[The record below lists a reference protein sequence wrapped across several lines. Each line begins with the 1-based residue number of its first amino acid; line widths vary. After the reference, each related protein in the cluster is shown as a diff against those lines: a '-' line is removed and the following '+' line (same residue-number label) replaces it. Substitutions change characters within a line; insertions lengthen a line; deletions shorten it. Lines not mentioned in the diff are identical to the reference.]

1 MDNHVSDT
9 VPAFT
14 VPQLLKMSQKELDD
28 LFTNSPAGDIP
39 DGDSQG
45 TVIVSPG
52 TVTTAIK
59 AKLMH
64 VFGWQGKI
72 FDAKHG
78 TLVNKV
84 LMTGTHAIAAQV
96 YKDRSW
102 YDNKECIVVDYSK
115 TSLVARWA
123 RDEIRFIAPRT
134 YLGVVYMGKKKTIDF
149 VLVFPESEAG
159 TH

>member
-1 MDNHVSDT
+1 
-9 VPAFT
+9 
-14 VPQLLKMSQKELDD
+14 MSQKELDD

-39 DGDSQG
+39 DGDAQG

-52 TVTTAIK
+52 TVMTAIK

-84 LMTGTHAIAAQV
+84 LVTGTHAVAAQV
-96 YKDRSW
+96 YKDKSW

-115 TSLVARWA
+115 TSLVAGWV
-123 RDEIRFIAPRT
+123 RDEIRFIGPRT
-134 YLGVVYMGKKKTIDF
+134 YLGIVYLRKKKTIDF